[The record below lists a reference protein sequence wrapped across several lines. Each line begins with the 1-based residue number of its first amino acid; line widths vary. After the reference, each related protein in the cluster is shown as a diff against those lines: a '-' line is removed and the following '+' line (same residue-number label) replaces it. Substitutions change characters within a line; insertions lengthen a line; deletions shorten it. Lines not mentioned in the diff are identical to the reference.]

1 MADDLRGTDDLKLGL
16 VLGYWFAQPPVG
28 VADSIAAA
36 EDLGFDS
43 VWSAEAYGS
52 DCFTP
57 LSWYGSRT
65 SRMQLGT
72 AVCQMSAR
80 TPVATAMSALTLD
93 HLSGGRFN
101 LGLGASG
108 PQVVEGWYGQPY
120 PKPLARSREYIDIVR
135 RTAARAEPGAYAGD
149 HYTLP
154 YAGAGGTGLGKALKS
169 TIHPRRP
176 EIPIYL
182 GAEGPKNISLAAEI
196 ADGWVAMLYSPH
208 DDAWYRERLAEG
220 FARRAPE
227 RSPASAFEVVC
238 LTPAVVNPDVEAAAD
253 MVRPYLALYAG
264 GMGARGA
271 NFHFEAIAR
280 AGFEAEAT
288 KIQELYLAGNKKDAI
303 AAVTTE
309 MGESMA
315 LIGPPEKIRHDLA
328 AWEDGVVTTLLVN
341 GPPVLLRA
349 LAEIVL

>member
-1 MADDLRGTDDLKLGL
+1 MKLGL
-16 VLGYWFAQPPVG
+16 GMGYWSAGPPAGMLDTVLE
-28 VADSIAAA
+28 A
-36 EDLGFDS
+36 ERLGFDS
-43 VWSAEAYGS
+43 MWTAEAYGS
-52 DCFTP
+52 DALTP
-57 LSWYGSRT
+57 LAWFGAHT
-65 SRMQLGT
+65 SRLKLGT
-72 AVCQMSAR
+72 GICQMPAR
-80 TPVATAMSALTLD
+80 TPTALGMAAMTLD
-93 HLSGGRFN
+93 HLCEGRLL
-101 LGLGASG
+101 LGVGASG

-135 RTAARAEPGAYAGD
+135 QTVARAEPVSYAGD

-154 YAGAGGTGLGKALKS
+154 YAGGTGLGKALKA
-169 TIHPRRP
+169 TIHPRRT

-196 ADGWVAMLYSPH
+196 ADGWVAMLYSPK

-220 FARRAPE
+220 FAKRSPE
-227 RSPASAFEVVC
+227 RSPAGDFEVVN
-238 LTPAVVNPDVEAAAD
+238 LTPVVVNPDVEAAAD

-280 AGFEAEAT
+280 AGFEAEAV

-303 AAVTTE
+303 AAVPTALVE
-309 MGESMA
+309 AMA
-315 LIGPPEKIRHDLA
+315 LVGPPEKIRDDLA
-328 AWEDGVVTTLLVN
+328 AWEAGVVTTLLVS

-349 LAEIVL
+349 LAELLL

>member
-1 MADDLRGTDDLKLGL
+1 MKLGL
-16 VLGYWFAQPPVG
+16 GMGYWSAGPP
-28 VADSIAAA
+28 ADMLDTVLEA
-36 EDLGFDS
+36 ERLGFDS
-43 VWSAEAYGS
+43 IWTAEAYGS
-52 DCFTP
+52 DCLTP
-57 LSWYGSRT
+57 LAWWGAATERLK
-65 SRMQLGT
+65 LGT
-72 AVCQMSAR
+72 AIVQMSAR
-80 TPVATAMSALTLD
+80 QPAATAMAAMTMD
-93 HLSGGRFN
+93 HLSGGRFI
-101 LGLGASG
+101 LGLGVSG

-135 RTAARAEPGAYAGD
+135 QAVARAEPVAYSGA

-154 YAGAGGTGLGKALKS
+154 LAGGTGLGKPLKS

-182 GAEGPKNISLAAEI
+182 GAEGPKNIALAAEI
-196 ADGWVAMLYSPH
+196 ADGWVAMLYSPK

-220 FARRAPE
+220 FARRSPE
-227 RSPASAFEVVC
+227 RSPAESFEVVC
-238 LTPAVVNPDVEAAAD
+238 LTPAVINPDVEAAAD
-253 MVRPYLALYAG
+253 VIRPHLALYAG

-303 AAVTTE
+303 AAVPTAMVE
-309 MGESMA
+309 AMA
-315 LIGPPEKIRHDLA
+315 LVGPPEKIRDDLA
-328 AWEDGVVTTLLVN
+328 EWEAGVVTTLLVS

-349 LAEIVL
+349 LAEIAL